1 MQEQKHVYVIDKL
14 ANIGQYA
21 SLSANFATA
30 AAFLATGAFAS
41 LKPGRNEIDGENV
54 FVNCDAPTYVLPA
67 DRTPEV
73 HHRYFDIHVPLTD
86 DEKIGL
92 SAFDARAQGTFD
104 TAKDVGFYAQDV
116 DWHVIRLGE
125 FCITW
130 PITCAHA
137 PAVTTDVVKSARKL
151 IVKVRA

>member
-1 MQEQKHVYVIDKL
+1 MKELKNVYIIDRL
-14 ANIGQYA
+14 ENVGRYA

-30 AAFLATGAFAS
+30 TAFLAKGDFAS
-41 LKPGRNEIDGENV
+41 LQPGRNEIDGGNV
-54 FVNCDAPTYVLPA
+54 FVNCDAPTYVLTE
-67 DRTPEV
+67 DRVPEV

-92 SAFDARAQGTFD
+92 GTFDARAKGSFD
-104 TAKDVGFYAQDV
+104 EAKDGGFYEQDV
-116 DWHVIRLGE
+116 EWHVVRKGE

-130 PITCAHA
+130 PVTCVHA

-151 IVKVRA
+151 VVKVRA

>member
-1 MQEQKHVYVIDKL
+1 MQEQKHVYVIDDL

-30 AAFLATGAFAS
+30 TAFLAKGDFAS

-54 FVNCDAPTYVLPA
+54 FANLDTPTYVRPA
-67 DRTPEV
+67 DRTPEI
-73 HHRYFDIHVPLTD
+73 HHRYFDIHVPLTA
-86 DEKIGL
+86 DEQIGL
-92 SAFDARAQGTFD
+92 SAFDARAKGAFD
-104 TAKDVGFYAQDV
+104 AAKDVGFYAQDV
-116 DWHVIRLGE
+116 DWHVIRKGA

>member
-1 MQEQKHVYVIDKL
+1 MQEQKYVYVIDSL
-14 ANIGQYA
+14 ANIEKYA
-21 SLSANFATA
+21 NLSANFATA
-30 AAFLATGAFAS
+30 AAFLAKGDFAS
-41 LKPGRNEIDGENV
+41 LKPGRNEIDGDNV

-86 DEKIGL
+86 DETIGL
-92 SAFDARAQGTFD
+92 AAFNALAKGSFDA
-104 TAKDVGFYAQDV
+104 AKDGGFYEQDV
-116 DWHVIRLGE
+116 DWHVVRKGE

-137 PAVTTDVVKSARKL
+137 PAVTTDVVKPARKL

>member
-1 MQEQKHVYVIDKL
+1 MEEQKHVYTIDRL
-14 ANIGQYA
+14 ENIGNYA
-21 SLSANFATA
+21 DLSANFATA
-30 AAFLATGAFAS
+30 AAFLAKGDFAS

-54 FVNCDAPTYVLPA
+54 FANLDAPTYVQPE

-73 HHRYFDIHVPLTD
+73 HRRHFDIHVPLTD

-92 SAFDARAQGTFD
+92 SAFDARAKGAFD
-104 TAKDVGFYAQDV
+104 EAKDGGFYEQDV
-116 DWHVIRLGE
+116 DWHVIRKGE

-130 PITCAHA
+130 PVTCAHA

-151 IVKVRA
+151 VVKVRA

>member
-1 MQEQKHVYVIDKL
+1 MQEQKYVYVIDSL
-14 ANIGQYA
+14 ANIEKYA

-30 AAFLATGAFAS
+30 AAFLAKGDFAS
-41 LKPGRNEIDGENV
+41 LKPGRNEIDGDNV

-92 SAFDARAQGTFD
+92 AAFNVLAKGSFDA
-104 TAKDVGFYAQDV
+104 AKDGGFYEQDV
-116 DWHVIRLGE
+116 GWHVVRKGE

-137 PAVTTDVVKSARKL
+137 PAVTTDVVKPARKL